1 MGELALGNVLLRG
14 PDKSLATNPEAIA
27 LNHLSA
33 QRRRGRGGGGDTGA
47 AVEEL
52 ECKYS
57 GVPISAV

>member
-14 PDKSLATNPEAIA
+14 PDKSLATNPEGMA

-33 QRRRGRGGGGDTGA
+33 RGGGGDAGA
-47 AVEEL
+47 AVEEP

-57 GVPISAV
+57 GVPISTV